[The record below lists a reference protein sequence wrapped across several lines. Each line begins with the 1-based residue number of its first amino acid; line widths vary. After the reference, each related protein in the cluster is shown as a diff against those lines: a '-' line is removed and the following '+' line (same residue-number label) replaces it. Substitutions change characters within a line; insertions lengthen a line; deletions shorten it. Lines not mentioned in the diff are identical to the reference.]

1 MSQSQSPIHIQLD
14 DSGELNS
21 KPSVNFGPG
30 VEMLMNEKKRNNSSG
45 NLSSEFHTSDLDT
58 LENELKSLS
67 DGLSR
72 KETET
77 NALFNNVST
86 TKSIDN
92 EPIQLNIE
100 GMNDVK
106 KNESG
111 DTSIHLKFEDNDTIH
126 LGKESSKEDKT
137 NTSTWD
143 GFKKFNNIPIDPE
156 QSEPMQPKLTKEELL
171 KKKFEVLRKLE
182 ALEHRGIKLTKH
194 YTMESSLDEMTA
206 EFEMIKDEKE
216 KKSSVKFQGKMMMAM
231 VTGLE
236 WLNTKFD
243 PFDLK
248 LDGWA
253 ESVTENID
261 DYDEIFGELH
271 EKYKSKAKM
280 APELKLL
287 FQLGGS
293 AVMLHMTN
301 TMFKSALPGM
311 DDIMKQN
318 PELMQQFTQA
328 AVNSMGQQNPGF
340 GNFMNSMM
348 EQQNN
353 GNSSQQ
359 MNRVQHQ
366 QPRSVPVHRP
376 EIIPPNRHSTRPDI
390 GMSRGVPEFDDSEN
404 MENTFSHPNRP
415 ERSRP
420 SQRPEMKGPSNISD
434 LLSKLKPMDNSTNQ
448 STTIRKE
455 VNESIQKKQYSN
467 KKQETESTISIDEL
481 KSISTD
487 ADNVPRRTKRKP
499 RSERNTVSLDI

>member
-1 MSQSQSPIHIQLD
+1 MSSNSPIKINLD
-14 DSGELNS
+14 ELNDVSS

-30 VEMLMNEKKRNNSSG
+30 VEMLMNEKKKSNSSG
-45 NLSSEFHTSDLDT
+45 NLSSDINNTDLDN
-58 LENELKSLS
+58 LENELDNLS
-67 DGLSR
+67 SGLS
-72 KETET
+72 KSELEKNILFETPKI
-77 NALFNNVST
+77 NNE
-86 TKSIDN
+86 SIK
-92 EPIQLNIE
+92 LNID
-100 GMNDVK
+100 GFDNDDDNDNN
-106 KNESG
+106 NERKDIG
-111 DTSIHLKFEDNDTIH
+111 LKLRFEDNDAIN
-126 LGKESSKEDKT
+126 LGKASANEERND
-137 NTSTWD
+137 NSTWD
-143 GFKKFNNIPIDPE
+143 GFKTFNDIPVDPIRN
-156 QSEPMQPKLTKEELL
+156 EPPKPQLSREELL
-171 KKKFEVLRKLE
+171 KKKFDYLRKFEMLE
-182 ALEHRGIKLTKH
+182 RKGVQLSKK
-194 YTMESSLDEMTA
+194 YNMDSSLDEMQA
-206 EFEMIKDEKE
+206 EYEMIKDEKE
-216 KKSSVKFQGKMMMAM
+216 KHNSVKFQGKMMMAL

-236 WLNTKFD
+236 WLNNKFD

-271 EKYKSKAKM
+271 EKYKTKAKM

-293 AVMLHMTN
+293 AIMLHMTN

-328 AVNSMGQQNPGF
+328 AVNSMSQQNPGF
-340 GNFMNSMM
+340 GGFMNGIM
-348 EQQNN
+348 QGQNQNQGIQNN
-353 GNSSQQ
+353 NQSKNIR
-359 MNRVQHQ
+359 MPNVME
-366 QPRSVPVHRP
+366 RP

-390 GMSRGVPEFDDSEN
+390 GMSRGIAEFDDSEN
-404 MENTFSHPNRP
+404 MENTFSNPDKP

-434 LLSKLKPMDNSTNQ
+434 LLNNLKPIDRTINQQTSVREQNNRTN
-448 STTIRKE
+448 I
-455 VNESIQKKQYSN
+455 NN
-467 KKQETESTISIDEL
+467 KKQETGSTISIDEL